1 MLSVCIQVF
10 RILGG
15 KNMVTTPIRQK
26 DEISLMKNYFLDK
39 ENYRDYA
46 LFVMGINSALRISDI
61 IDVQW
66 NEVYN
71 FEQKKFKN
79 HLIVREKKTRK
90 NTCIALNENCRQ
102 ALDLLMEH
110 REQLQQDDYIFY
122 SGDDARKHISRNRAW
137 HIIKKAAEFNQ
148 LEGNIS
154 CHSLRKTFGY
164 HAWKEG
170 TPPALIMEIY
180 NHSNIEITKRYL
192 SIDQDEK
199 DSLFYQLN
207 L

>member
-1 MLSVCIQVF
+1 
-10 RILGG
+10 
-15 KNMVTTPIRQK
+15 
-26 DEISLMKNYFLDK
+26 
-39 ENYRDYA
+39 
-46 LFVMGINSALRISDI
+46 
-61 IDVQW
+61 
-66 NEVYN
+66 
-71 FEQKKFKN
+71 
-79 HLIVREKKTRK
+79 
-90 NTCIALNENCRQ
+90 
-102 ALDLLMEH
+102 MEH

-122 SGDDARKHISRNRAW
+122 SGGDARKHISRNRAW

-192 SIDQDEK
+192 SINQDEK